1 MTDHDFFSA
10 MAVGI
15 PPITPPE
22 LKADSSGLVRC
33 IAVEGCPVT
42 TWIVP
47 LPTASIN
54 SATAT
59 KEQSNG

>member
-1 MTDHDFFSA
+1 MTDHDFFAA

-15 PPITPPE
+15 PPITPPT
-22 LKADSSGLVRC
+22 LKADSTGLVRG
-33 IAVEGCPVT
+33 IAVEGRPVT

-47 LPTASIN
+47 LPTASTH